1 MGVVD
6 PTPLI
11 KERYRAE
18 LEALKRE
25 IGEPLTLRER
35 LRLRRKIRKLK
46 RRYFGVFPRVTSW

>member
-11 KERYRAE
+11 EARYRAE
-18 LEALKRE
+18 LEALQRE
-25 IGEPLTLRER
+25 FGEPRTLRER
-35 LRLRRKIRKLK
+35 LRLRRKVRKLT